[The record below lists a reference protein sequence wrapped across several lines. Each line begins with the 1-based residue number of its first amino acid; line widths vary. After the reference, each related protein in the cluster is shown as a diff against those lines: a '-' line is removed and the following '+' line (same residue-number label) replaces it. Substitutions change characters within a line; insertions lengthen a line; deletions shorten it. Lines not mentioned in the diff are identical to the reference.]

1 MRPLSTKKWLFSWK
15 SLRNHKWWEKQ
26 RKSSVFFK
34 SARNHKVV
42 HHLKISF
49 WKVQK
54 SHDFSWKS
62 LRNQKTVT
70 KQMKSKRFLKTSGK
84 TMKNEYFWSN
94 FERNDIDSFKW
105 SKENIY
111 QKRTKSRSKW
121 NKMKLEKCIEN
132 TRALTLS
139 DDQKRKIRIIQNHK
153 IIERTHSSWI
163 LPKIQEQW
171 LFWKNER
178 QKKKEMNQMHKIDE
192 IFWKKKP
199 KKPLFQ
205 GKNARASPVT

>member
-1 MRPLSTKKWLFSWK
+1 MRPLSTKKLLFSWK

-70 KQMKSKRFLKTSGK
+70 KQMKSKLFLKTSGK

-105 SKENIY
+105 SKENVKTERNLEVNETKWKWESAWKTQEHWHFLTI
-111 QKRTKSRSKW
+111 KREKSELFR
-121 NKMKLEKCIEN
+121 I
-132 TRALTLS
+132 TR
-139 DDQKRKIRIIQNHK
+139 
-153 IIERTHSSWI
+153 
-163 LPKIQEQW
+163 
-171 LFWKNER
+171 
-178 QKKKEMNQMHKIDE
+178 
-192 IFWKKKP
+192 
-199 KKPLFQ
+199 
-205 GKNARASPVT
+205 

>member
-1 MRPLSTKKWLFSWK
+1 
-15 SLRNHKWWEKQ
+15 
-26 RKSSVFFK
+26 
-34 SARNHKVV
+34 
-42 HHLKISF
+42 
-49 WKVQK
+49 
-54 SHDFSWKS
+54 
-62 LRNQKTVT
+62 
-70 KQMKSKRFLKTSGK
+70 MKSKPFLKTSGK

-139 DDQKRKIRIIQNHK
+139 DDQKRKIRITQNHK
-153 IIERTHSSWI
+153 IIERTHSSWF
-163 LPKIQEQW
+163 LPKTQEHW
-171 LFWKNER
+171 LFWKNEG
-178 QKKKEMNQMHKIDE
+178 QTKKEMNQMHKIDE
-192 IFWKKKP
+192 IFCKKKKL

-205 GKNARASPVT
+205 GKTARASPVT

>member
-84 TMKNEYFWSN
+84 TMKNEYFWS
-94 FERNDIDSFKW
+94 
-105 SKENIY
+105 KENIY
-111 QKRTKSRSKW
+111 QKRTKSRIKW
-121 NKMKLEKCIEN
+121 NKMKMGKCMEN

-139 DDQKRKIRIIQNHK
+139 DNQKRKIKITQNHK
-153 IIERTHSSWI
+153 INERTQSSWI
-163 LPKIQEQW
+163 LPKTQEQW
-171 LFWKNER
+171 LFWKNDG
-178 QKKKEMNQMHKIDE
+178 QKKKELNQMHKIDE
-192 IFWKKKP
+192 IFCKKKKQL